1 MVRPLDLSR
10 LSIPSYYAVALT
22 LCLIVLLL
30 AWVLHPTIGEFVM
43 IQTEI
48 PRYESRFGFQAG
60 WISVPLV
67 DGKIW
72 KAYGV
77 VRVDPKGRLAE
88 LGFVDG
94 DIPVAHHG
102 DGLGWFCWALR
113 QAEAGEPAELWVA
126 NPRRGQGAEGRR
138 KIMIPGKAIP
148 ENGR

>member
-1 MVRPLDLSR
+1 
-10 LSIPSYYAVALT
+10 
-22 LCLIVLLL
+22 
-30 AWVLHPTIGEFVM
+30 M

-72 KAYGV
+72 EAYGV
-77 VRVDPKGRLAE
+77 VSVDPKGRLAE